1 MYYDV
6 LNATVLFLGT
16 TVAVLC
22 VSRTMLN
29 IARDSGFKRLQVLE
43 GSIRAQARLDV
54 IAACQRAEIS
64 AQAAGSN
71 ANRAAPVAPVVF
83 RTGYATAVQ
92 RNVRAENQTHWIPAR
107 LRTAGYTVV
116 ELMSSLTVVAILCGL
131 SVPGMTGLM
140 LDTRAKTAAIDVYST
155 MVYARSEAIKR
166 NANVDVIPNGG
177 NWKNGWT
184 VQVGGTVLKTV
195 APATSGLDDITAP
208 ATLTYSGD
216 GRLTDPGTIT
226 YVISVTG
233 NANVMARRVI
243 VDTGGRASIR
253 QGLS

>member
-1 MYYDV
+1 MYYYDL

-16 TVAVLC
+16 TLAVTCVARV
-22 VSRTMLN
+22 MLN
-29 IARDSGFKRLQVLE
+29 MTKGLAFKQPRVAE
-43 GSIRAQARLDV
+43 GSLRAQAQLDAIV
-54 IAACQRAEIS
+54 ACKRADLR
-64 AQAAGSN
+64 GT
-71 ANRAAPVAPVVF
+71 ANRAASAAPVVF
-83 RTGYATAVQ
+83 RTGYMTAAQ
-92 RNVRAENQTHWIPAR
+92 RNVQAENQPHWIPAR
-107 LRTAGYTVV
+107 LRSAGYTLPELITSLAVV
-116 ELMSSLTVVAILCGL
+116 GVLGGL

-166 NANVDVIPNGG
+166 NTNVDIIPNGG
-177 NWKNGWT
+177 NWKSGWT

-195 APATSGLDDITAP
+195 APETSGLDDIAAP
-208 ATLTYSGD
+208 ATITDGGD

-233 NANVMARRVI
+233 NPSVTARRVI